1 MNPDPSSQAS
11 SAAIARVLAAGIN
24 VAPAYR
30 HVPKHVSPGE
40 PLALPAAILKWY
52 ELHPVDRPVPP
63 DVSRLARNAFVDGG
77 LAVSGM
83 GFVVLHRCGDS
94 FYFLIANTWS
104 NENEMWETV
113 WYKDGDAMT
122 AFAEF
127 PRQLPHLPTYC
138 VWELVPVWSEQQSW
152 VRFLRSGRD
161 AEAAHRWL
169 RETYEGAAP

>member
-1 MNPDPSSQAS
+1 MSGERSSQDS

-30 HVPKHVSPGE
+30 HVAKQVSPGE
-40 PLALPAAILKWY
+40 PLALPGALLKWY
-52 ELHPVDRPVPP
+52 EVHPVELPVPR
-63 DVSRLARNAFVDGG
+63 DVARLARKAFEDGAIKLGG
-77 LAVSGM
+77 L
-83 GFVVLHRCGDS
+83 GFVVLHRCGES
-94 FYFLIANTWS
+94 FYFLIANTWR

-127 PRQLPHLPTYC
+127 PRRLPHLPTYC

-152 VRFLRSGRD
+152 VRFLRSDRD

-169 RETYEGAAP
+169 DETYQGAA